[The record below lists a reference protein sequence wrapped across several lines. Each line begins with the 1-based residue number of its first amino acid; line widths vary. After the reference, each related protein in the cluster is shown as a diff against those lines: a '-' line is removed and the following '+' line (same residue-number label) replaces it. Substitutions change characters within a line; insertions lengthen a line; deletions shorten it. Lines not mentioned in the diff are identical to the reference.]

1 MREYFRISGHF
12 LDGPKE
18 EFEDYIVTNFDD
30 VEEDGR
36 YEEDEV
42 FFFGL
47 SEIDIISAIE
57 RKEHFL
63 DFVITSYEK
72 A

>member
-1 MREYFRISGHF
+1 MREYFRISGRF

-18 EFEDYIVTNFDD
+18 VFEDYIVTNFNDL
-30 VEEDGR
+30 EEDGR
-36 YEEDEV
+36 FGEDDI

-47 SEIDIISAIE
+47 SEVDIISAIE
-57 RKEHFL
+57 KKEHFL